1 MRLPFSEAL
10 FANTR
15 PAVTRWSRLMAR
27 VFHFCAAMAP
37 ALLILWLMQVH
48 AGGAIRTY
56 LALSAAAGLLT
67 VLVFGAFGLYGREMF
82 SNQLMLRTTVV
93 AWSASFGLVL
103 LLHTLFRVIAYLPIK
118 MAVLWYG
125 ATLLLL
131 LAGRLV
137 MLIFFQRQI
146 RQGHFVGRSVILGAT
161 ENGGRLARH
170 MQQNADI
177 SSGLLGFIDDRA
189 PDRIDSSLRP
199 QLIGNFALLE
209 QLIRANEVDQVLMAL
224 PASAESRNH
233 HYVALL
239 RKMPVEVFLVPEMQA
254 FNYALPRVAEIS
266 DVPMLVVS
274 EPPLQGWAPAY
285 KRAEDLVLAS
295 LALLLLSPLMVLV
308 AALIKLD
315 SRGPVLFRQ
324 RRYGYNQQLIE
335 VYKFRSMYHDQRDM
349 DAAVQTR
356 AGDPRVTRVGRF
368 IRKSSIDELPQLF
381 NVLAGSM
388 SMVGPRPHATATKAA
403 DIPFEE
409 AVADYVA
416 RHKVKPGI
424 TGLAQVHGY
433 RGETDTLEK
442 IQKRVEYDLA
452 YIENWSL
459 GLDIFILLR
468 TLPAV
473 LSMKAAY

>member
-1 MRLPFSEAL
+1 MQLPFSDAL
-10 FANTR
+10 FSNTR

-27 VFHFCAAMAP
+27 VFHFCAAMCP
-37 ALLILWLMQVH
+37 AVLILWLMQVSDVSV
-48 AGGAIRTY
+48 IRTY
-56 LALSAAAGLLT
+56 LALAAAAGLLT
-67 VLVFGAFGLYGREMF
+67 VLVFNAFGLYGRQMF
-82 SNQLMLRTTVV
+82 NNRLLLRSTVV

-103 LLHTLFRVIAYLPIK
+103 LLHTLFRVIAYLPVR
-118 MAVLWYG
+118 MALLWYLV
-125 ATLLLL
+125 TLLLL
-131 LAGRLV
+131 LLGRLL
-137 MLIFFQRQI
+137 MLVFFQRRI

-170 MQQNADI
+170 MLQNADI
-177 SSGLLGFIDDRA
+177 GSGLLGFIDDRK
-189 PDRIDSSLRP
+189 PERIDPQLRP

-209 QLIRANEVDQVLMAL
+209 ELIRNNEVDQVLMAL
-224 PASAESRNH
+224 PVNAESRNH
-233 HYVALL
+233 HYAGLL
-239 RKMPVEVFLVPEMQA
+239 HKMPVQVFLVPEMQA

-285 KRAEDLVLAS
+285 KRAEDVVLAS
-295 LALLLLSPLMVLV
+295 LALLLLSPLMLLT
-308 AALIKLD
+308 AIAIKLD
-315 SRGPVLFRQ
+315 SRGPVLFKQ
-324 RRYGYNQQLIE
+324 RRYGYNHQLIE

-349 DAAVQTR
+349 NAAVQTR
-356 AGDPRVTRVGRF
+356 VGDPRVTRVGRL

-403 DIPFEE
+403 DISFEE

-459 GLDIFILLR
+459 GLDLFILLR

>member
-1 MRLPFSEAL
+1 MQLPFSDAL
-10 FANTR
+10 FSNTR

-27 VFHFCAAMAP
+27 IFHFFAAVSP
-37 ALLILWLMQVH
+37 AVLILWLMRVNDLSI
-48 AGGAIRTY
+48 IRTY
-56 LALSAAAGLLT
+56 LALATMAGLLT
-67 VLVFGAFGLYGREMF
+67 LLVFTAFGMYGREMF
-82 SNQLMLRTTVV
+82 NNRLMLRSTVV

-103 LLHTLFRVIAYLPIK
+103 LLHTVFRVIAYLPLS

-125 ATLLLL
+125 VTLVLLVV
-131 LAGRLV
+131 GRLL
-137 MLIFFQRQI
+137 MLVFFQRRI
-146 RQGHFVGRSVILGAT
+146 REGRFVGRSVILGAT

-170 MQQNADI
+170 MLQNADI
-177 SSGLLGFIDDRA
+177 SSGLLGFIDDRK
-189 PDRIDSSLRP
+189 PERIDPKLRP

-209 QLIRANEVDQVLMAL
+209 ELIRSNEVDQVLMAL
-224 PASAESRNH
+224 PVTAESRNH
-233 HYVALL
+233 YYAGLL
-239 RKMPVEVFLVPEMQA
+239 RKMPVQVFLVPEMQA

-274 EPPLQGWAPAY
+274 EPPLKGWAPAY
-285 KRAEDLVLAS
+285 KRAEDVVLAS
-295 LALLLLSPLMVLV
+295 FAVLLLSPLMLLT
-308 AALIKLD
+308 AIAIKLD

-324 RRYGYNQQLIE
+324 RRYGYNHQLIE

-349 DAAVQTR
+349 NAAVQTR

-459 GLDIFILLR
+459 GLDMFILLR

>member
-1 MRLPFSEAL
+1 MQLPFSDAL
-10 FANTR
+10 FSNTR

-27 VFHFCAAMAP
+27 IFHFFAAVSP
-37 ALLILWLMQVH
+37 AVLILWLMRVNDLSI
-48 AGGAIRTY
+48 IRTY
-56 LALSAAAGLLT
+56 LALATMAGLLT
-67 VLVFGAFGLYGREMF
+67 LLVFTAFGMYGREMF
-82 SNQLMLRTTVV
+82 NNRLMLRSTVV

-103 LLHTLFRVIAYLPIK
+103 LLHTVFRVIAYLPLS

-125 ATLLLL
+125 VTLVLLVV
-131 LAGRLV
+131 GRLL
-137 MLIFFQRQI
+137 MLVFFQRRI
-146 RQGHFVGRSVILGAT
+146 REGRFVGRSVILGAT

-170 MQQNADI
+170 MLQNADI
-177 SSGLLGFIDDRA
+177 SSGLLGFIDDRK
-189 PDRIDSSLRP
+189 PERIDPKLRP

-209 QLIRANEVDQVLMAL
+209 ELIRSNEVDQVLMAL
-224 PASAESRNH
+224 PVTAESRNH
-233 HYVALL
+233 YYAGLL
-239 RKMPVEVFLVPEMQA
+239 RKMPVQVFLVPEMQA

-274 EPPLQGWAPAY
+274 EPPLKGWAPAY
-285 KRAEDLVLAS
+285 KRAEDVVLAS
-295 LALLLLSPLMVLV
+295 LAVLLLSPLMLLT
-308 AALIKLD
+308 AIAIKLD

-324 RRYGYNQQLIE
+324 RRYGYNHQLIE

-349 DAAVQTR
+349 NAAVQTR

-459 GLDIFILLR
+459 GLDMFILLR

>member
-10 FANTR
+10 FSNTR

-27 VFHFCAAMAP
+27 VFHFCAAMCP

-48 AGGAIRTY
+48 DGGAIRTY
-56 LALSAAAGLLT
+56 LALAAAAGLLS
-67 VLVFGAFGLYGREMF
+67 VLVFSAFGLYGREMF
-82 SNQLMLRTTVV
+82 SNRLMLRATLV

-103 LLHTLFRVIAYLPIK
+103 LLHTLFRVIAYLPVK
-118 MAVLWYG
+118 MAVLWYV

-137 MLIFFQRQI
+137 MLIFFQRRI
-146 RQGHFVGRSVILGAT
+146 RQGQYVGRSVILGAT

-177 SSGLLGFIDDRA
+177 SSGLLGFIDDRT
-189 PDRIDSSLRP
+189 PDRIDSSLQP
-199 QLIGNFALLE
+199 QLIGNFAMLE
-209 QLIRANEVDQVLMAL
+209 RLIRANEVDQVLMAL

-233 HYVALL
+233 HYVELL

-295 LALLLLSPLMVLV
+295 VALLLLAPLMALV
-308 AALIKLD
+308 AVLIKLD

-349 DAAVQTR
+349 DAAEQTR
-356 AGDPRVTRVGRF
+356 AGDPRVTRIGRF

-403 DIPFEE
+403 NIPFEE

-433 RGETDTLEK
+433 RGETDTVEK

-459 GLDIFILLR
+459 GLDLFILLR